1 MEIAISD
8 ISGRMYFLIWFL
20 TPYRCESMF
29 LFNALRFVSETVFC
43 CTGVPLFITGHCK
56 QSTNGRTIMHS

>member
-29 LFNALRFVSETVFC
+29 YLMHCDSYQRRFSVVLGFRYLSLDTANKVQ
-43 CTGVPLFITGHCK
+43 TDV
-56 QSTNGRTIMHS
+56 Q